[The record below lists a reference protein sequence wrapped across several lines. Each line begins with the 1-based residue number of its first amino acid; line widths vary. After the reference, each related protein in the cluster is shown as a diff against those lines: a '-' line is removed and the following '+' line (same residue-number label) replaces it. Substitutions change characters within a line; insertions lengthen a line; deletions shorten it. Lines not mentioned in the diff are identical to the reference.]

1 MLSLTATFKQ
11 YFNRCHIPRILSKTI
26 LLLGVTAV
34 IMTSC
39 NVPIDENAQAIDI
52 DNLPESLR
60 PGVAQ
65 QATTNTEPPEAFT
78 NDHTVFLLT
87 NPQDT
92 ERTVVVEVKR
102 QVPPN
107 ASLSSVL
114 STLFGKSTTPEE
126 QAQGFFNTLELFEM
140 KGVRINDAI
149 ATVDIAP
156 LSIEDTVPSET
167 LRLAAAQ
174 LVFTVS
180 VWGVEKTRIL
190 LDGTEVSI
198 PTSDADAEPGS
209 ELQIDAY
216 EQFRPE
222 R

>member
-1 MLSLTATFKQ
+1 M
-11 YFNRCHIPRILSKTI
+11 

-60 PGVAQ
+60 PGMTQ
-65 QATTNTEPPEAFT
+65 QATTNTEPPETFI

-92 ERTVVVEVKR
+92 EHTVVVEVKR

-107 ASLSSVL
+107 ASLNSVL

-126 QAQGFFNTLELFEM
+126 QARGFFNTLELFEM
-140 KGVRINDAI
+140 NSVRINDAV

-156 LSIEDTVPSET
+156 LSIEDTVPS
-167 LRLAAAQ
+167 R
-174 LVFTVS
+174 
-180 VWGVEKTRIL
+180 R
-190 LDGTEVSI
+190 
-198 PTSDADAEPGS
+198 
-209 ELQIDAY
+209 
-216 EQFRPE
+216 
-222 R
+222 